1 MTEPVEDGSSP
12 TGLANTLE
20 QGAVGHDNTTDH
32 TTLTGQTVTPALPPS
47 GDFPEIAD
55 LRHGTGE
62 DDENADTWE
71 LDDGYGAWDETFE
84 GDDLD
89 TALAG
94 EPDSASTGSST
105 LSGKTAS
112 IASKRSFGEVEV
124 EESESLVEQSSSQS
138 QFAIREILTNTHN
151 TIYRPEKNTNA
162 VTLLF
167 TLFGYLGPPTFSAST
182 PDFLTRRVT

>member
-1 MTEPVEDGSSP
+1 MTEPAEAGSNP
-12 TGLANTLE
+12 TGLAEILE
-20 QGAVGHDNTTDH
+20 QDPVDHDSTSGHNA
-32 TTLTGQTVTPALPPS
+32 LLAQTATPALSSS
-47 GDFPEIAD
+47 GDLPEIAD
-55 LRHGTGE
+55 LHHHTEE

-71 LDDGYGAWDETFE
+71 LDDGYVAWDETFE

-112 IASKRSFGEVEV
+112 IASKRSFGEVEA

-138 QFAIREILTNTHN
+138 QFAIHRILTGTHKV
-151 TIYRPEKNTNA
+151 IFRP
-162 VTLLF
+162 
-167 TLFGYLGPPTFSAST
+167 
-182 PDFLTRRVT
+182 

>member
-1 MTEPVEDGSSP
+1 MGH
-12 TGLANTLE
+12 NTLI
-20 QGAVGHDNTTDH
+20 A
-32 TTLTGQTVTPALPPS
+32 QTATPALPSS
-47 GDFPEIAD
+47 GDFSEIAD
-55 LRHGTGE
+55 LRHRTEE

-124 EESESLVEQSSSQS
+124 EESDFLVEQSSSQS
-138 QFAIREILTNTHN
+138 QSTIRGILTNTHN
-151 TIYRPEKNTNA
+151 VICRPEKNTNA
-162 VTLLF
+162 VTLFF

-182 PDFLTRRVT
+182 PDFSHGVSRKNYSWLRSSGDWRVRSRLPGYYH